1 MKKCKQEKDLDI
13 DLDRYFFEKDPI
25 LHKKAIQ
32 RLLGMVNVREQ
43 FDEIL
48 NKEHG
53 VKDFFFMWEDTEK
66 LEKNFIEQQ
75 GLRKMSKLS
84 KKYFEQKKI

>member
-1 MKKCKQEKDLDI
+1 
-13 DLDRYFFEKDPI
+13 
-25 LHKKAIQ
+25 
-32 RLLGMVNVREQ
+32 
-43 FDEIL
+43 
-48 NKEHG
+48 
-53 VKDFFFMWEDTEK
+53 MWEDTEK

>member
-32 RLLGMVNVREQ
+32 RLLGMVNVRE
-43 FDEIL
+43 
-48 NKEHG
+48 
-53 VKDFFFMWEDTEK
+53 
-66 LEKNFIEQQ
+66 
-75 GLRKMSKLS
+75 
-84 KKYFEQKKI
+84 